1 METLRKPV
9 DEITFSDLRV
19 HFGTGRSILVSG
31 SGRNKVYRYRH
42 GVMTDLGDLEI
53 SEWTPLAEQL
63 IERAGE
69 EELFWL
75 LLDWETQ
82 HNYSR
87 QSMEEL
93 KHQALRLHIDRVFD
107 QEEWFDFI
115 PFNRQYRPEVL
126 EKADLIWTECSGC
139 GTRQQMTRAQ
149 YTHLHRCFD
158 GIQYCP
164 GCGTAAVMIATKTE
178 SEDIDNG

>member
-1 METLRKPV
+1 METLRKSV

-19 HFGTGRSILVSG
+19 HYGTGRSILVSG

-53 SEWTPLAEQL
+53 SEWTPLAERL

-87 QSMEEL
+87 QSMEKL

-115 PFNRQYRPEVL
+115 PFNSQYRPEVL

-149 YTHLHRCFD
+149 YTRLRRCFD

-164 GCGTAAVMIATKTE
+164 GCGNAAVMIAAKTE